1 MSPFAIPRVVSFVA
15 ACVLFCSTS
24 AFAAADPRKVVRD
37 VFPVAETGFDP
48 AAMHDLYSASI
59 IRAIFETLYTYDYLA
74 RPSKIVPQ
82 TADGMP
88 QITDDG
94 KTYTIKLTRGIYFAS
109 DPVFG
114 ARKRELTA
122 DDVVYSY
129 KRIADPRIKS
139 PWVFLL
145 EGKFVGLDEEI
156 AAAKKSGKFNYDKK
170 IPGMEAVDRYTV
182 RFRLKDTD
190 YNLPYV
196 MAHETTAAVAREVVE
211 KYSESDGR
219 TMSNPVGTGPYK
231 LGQWVRSSKIVL
243 EANPDYRGFVW
254 DFKAQQPGD
263 DKLVAQM
270 KGKKMPQVGR
280 VEVYIMEEDQ
290 SRWLAF
296 QNGELDIMNMEGPM
310 APNAIVDGKISPA
323 LAAKGIRLD
332 RIIDPEI
339 RYIYWNML
347 DPVVGGLAKEKI
359 ALRRALAMSYDVEAE
374 IKVVRNGQAVE
385 ANYPI
390 PPGIVGH
397 VPNWKS
403 TLKYDPAGANA
414 LLDKFGYK
422 KGPDGW
428 RTLPDGKPLVVPF
441 ASRPDTLDR
450 YQDEMLKRSFDA
462 IGVRLAVQK
471 DKFPELLKLEKRC
484 KLASRAAAWIADY
497 PDGDN
502 FMQLFYGPNSYQSNN
517 GCWTIPEYDALYR
530 KSIKMPAGP
539 ERDQL
544 YQEMTRIL
552 EGYST
557 HRLTV
562 SRYRNQLVQPRIE
575 GYRKHPILPS
585 AWQYLDVAGS
595 LN

>member
-1 MSPFAIPRVVSFVA
+1 M
-15 ACVLFCSTS
+15 
-24 AFAAADPRKVVRD
+24 
-37 VFPVAETGFDP
+37 
-48 AAMHDLYSASI
+48 
-59 IRAIFETLYTYDYLA
+59 RAIFETLYTYDYLA
-74 RPSKIVPQ
+74 RPAKIVPQ
-82 TADGMP
+82 AADGMP
-88 QITDDG
+88 QITDEG
-94 KTYTIKLTRGIYFAS
+94 KTYTVKLQRGIHFAP

-114 ARKRELTA
+114 GKKRELTA

-129 KRIADPRIKS
+129 KRIADPKLKS

-145 EGKFVGLDEEI
+145 EGKFMGLDEEI
-156 AAAKKSGKFNYDKK
+156 AAAKKSGRFNYDKK
-170 IPGMEAVDRYTV
+170 IPGMEVVDRYTI

-196 MAHETTAAVAREVVE
+196 MAHESTGLVAREVVE

-243 EANPDYRGFVW
+243 EANPVYRGFVW
-254 DFKAQQPGD
+254 DFKAQEPGD

-310 APNAIVDGKISPA
+310 APNAIQDGKIKPE

-397 VPNWKS
+397 VANWKS
-403 TLKYDPAGANA
+403 TIRHDPVAANA
-414 LLDKFGYK
+414 LLDKFGYR
-422 KGPDGW
+422 KGADGW
-428 RTLPDGKPLVVPF
+428 RTLPDGKPLVVRF

-450 YQDEMLKRSFDA
+450 YQDEMVKRSFDS
-462 IGVRLAVQK
+462 ISVKLEVQK
-471 DKFPELLKLEKRC
+471 DKFPELLKLEKQC
-484 KLASRAAAWIADY
+484 KLSSRVASWIADY

-517 GCWTIPEYDALYR
+517 GCWAIPEYDALYSR
-530 KSIKMPAGP
+530 SSKMPAGL
-539 ERDQL
+539 ERDKI

-552 EGYST
+552 EGYAT

-585 AWQYLDVAGS
+585 AWQYLDVAAS

>member
-1 MSPFAIPRVVSFVA
+1 MLLS
-15 ACVLFCSTS
+15 STS
-24 AFAAADPRKVVRD
+24 ALAAADPKKVIRD

-48 AAMHDLYSASI
+48 AAMHDLYSAGI
-59 IRAIFETLYTYDYLA
+59 IRALFETLYTYDYLA
-74 RPSKIVPQ
+74 RPPKIVPQ

-88 QITDDG
+88 QISDEG
-94 KTYTIKLTRGIYFAS
+94 KTYTVKLKRGIYFTA
-109 DPVFG
+109 DPAFG
-114 ARKRELTA
+114 GKKRELTA
-122 DDVVYSY
+122 DDVIYSY
-129 KRIADPRIKS
+129 KRIADPRLKS

-156 AAAKKSGKFNYDKK
+156 AAAKKSGKFNYDRK
-170 IPGMEAVDRYTV
+170 IQGMEVIDRYTI
-182 RFRLKDTD
+182 RLRLNDTD

-196 MAHETTAAVAREVVE
+196 MAHEATAAVAREVIE

-243 EANPDYRGFVW
+243 EANPEYRGFVW
-254 DFKAQQPGD
+254 DFSAQEPGD
-263 DKLVAQM
+263 DRLVAQM
-270 KGKKMPQVGR
+270 KGKKMPRVGR

-310 APNAIVDGKISPA
+310 APNAIQDGKLKPE

-390 PPGIVGH
+390 PPGVVGH
-397 VPNWKS
+397 VTNWKS
-403 TLKYDPAGANA
+403 TLKYDPVTANA

-422 KGPDGW
+422 KGADGW

-450 YQDEMLKRSFDA
+450 YQDEMVKRSFDG
-462 IGVRLAVQK
+462 ISVKLDVQK
-471 DKFPELLKLEKRC
+471 DKFPELLKREKQC
-484 KLASRAAAWIADY
+484 KLVSRVAAWIADY

-530 KSIKMPAGP
+530 KSTRMPAGP
-539 ERDQL
+539 ERDKL
-544 YQEMTRIL
+544 YQEMTRVL
-552 EGYST
+552 EGYAT

-575 GYRKHPILPS
+575 GYRKHPFLPS
-585 AWQYLDVAGS
+585 AWQYLDVAPNS
-595 LN
+595 N

>member
-1 MSPFAIPRVVSFVA
+1 M
-15 ACVLFCSTS
+15 
-24 AFAAADPRKVVRD
+24 
-37 VFPVAETGFDP
+37 
-48 AAMHDLYSASI
+48 
-59 IRAIFETLYTYDYLA
+59 
-74 RPSKIVPQ
+74 
-82 TADGMP
+82 
-88 QITDDG
+88 
-94 KTYTIKLTRGIYFAS
+94 
-109 DPVFG
+109 
-114 ARKRELTA
+114 
-122 DDVVYSY
+122 
-129 KRIADPRIKS
+129 
-139 PWVFLL
+139 
-145 EGKFVGLDEEI
+145 
-156 AAAKKSGKFNYDKK
+156 
-170 IPGMEAVDRYTV
+170 
-182 RFRLKDTD
+182 
-190 YNLPYV
+190 
-196 MAHETTAAVAREVVE
+196 
-211 KYSESDGR
+211 
-219 TMSNPVGTGPYK
+219 
-231 LGQWVRSSKIVL
+231 L
-243 EANPDYRGFVW
+243 EANPDYRETAW
-254 DFKAQQPGD
+254 DFQPSGD
-263 DKLVAQM
+263 AYDKQLIAEM

-310 APNAIVDGKISPA
+310 APNAIQDGKIKPE
-323 LAAKGIRLD
+323 LAAKGVRLD

-347 DPVVGGLAKEKI
+347 DPTVGGLAREKI

-374 IKVVRNGQAVE
+374 IRVVRNGQAVE

-397 VPNWKS
+397 VPDWKS
-403 TLKYDPAGANA
+403 TLKYDPAAANA

-422 KGPDGW
+422 RGPDGW

-450 YQDEMLKRSFDA
+450 YQDEMLKRSFDG

-539 ERDQL
+539 ERDRL

-585 AWQYLDVAGS
+585 AWQYLDVATS
-595 LN
+595 SN